1 MKGKKKKQQAN
12 YSERDVPRIPQSG
25 VTGTWDTQDAAHS
38 ITSKSGILII
48 PLFFKNLFF
57 LACLSGTLGDI
68 TESPQSNARLVERRS
83 GKIKG
88 RAEETLGN
96 NWAGEFSRNL

>member
-48 PLFFKNLFF
+48 PPFFKNLFF
-57 LACLSGTLGDI
+57 LACLSGTLG
-68 TESPQSNARLVERRS
+68 SLQSNARLVERRS